1 MPYMVSLK
9 TKISQFKIIQR
20 KMGNSLK
27 IEIQKLDILTKQ
39 QQQTVLNNSPIE
51 IYIEINELLI
61 IQSERLKK
69 LLNALVDGSL
79 AKLLKEI

>member
-9 TKISQFKIIQR
+9 TKISQFNIIQR

-39 QQQTVLNNSPIE
+39 QQQTVFNNSPIE

>member
-9 TKISQFKIIQR
+9 TKISQFNIIQR